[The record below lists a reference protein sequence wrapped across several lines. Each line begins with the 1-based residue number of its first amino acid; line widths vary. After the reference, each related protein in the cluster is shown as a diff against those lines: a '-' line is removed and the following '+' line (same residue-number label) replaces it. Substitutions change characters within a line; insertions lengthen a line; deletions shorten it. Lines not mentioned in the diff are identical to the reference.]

1 LRAPRRRSVGSAKRP
16 ALLAT
21 LTLVALIG
29 LDLQAQ
35 DTAGV
40 APLAVVL
47 APTVHPALPD
57 RSDDFWFV
65 PQTFA
70 DETNGRA
77 ESAAGKFARG
87 VRLIDAGD
95 FAGGLPLVTAPD
107 LARTPLAS
115 YTRYYRAVALTG
127 LNRLPEALSLLE
139 GLEAE
144 GTSGASG
151 YLFGEAIPLRRAD
164 LEVARQNARKALDIL
179 SDLSKQ
185 RSVTSPED
193 VLMRL
198 GRAAEAAGD
207 RDKAINAYRKVYY
220 ESPLSP
226 QAIDAQ
232 NLLSHLDTASLGDK
246 FKLELARAERVF
258 NARRWAQ
265 ARAGFEPLASL
276 ASGDDKELVALRLAE
291 CDYYLDR
298 FRASRDTLS
307 PYLRSASRKAEAR
320 FFYLTATRALGDNET
335 YVEQAHALVEEFPD
349 STWAAEA
356 LNNLASHY
364 IILDDDA
371 AADGVFQELVRRFP
385 DSRYA
390 ERAAWKIGWWA
401 YKSGRFA
408 DAAQAFDSGAA
419 AFPRA
424 DTRPA
429 WLFWSGRAHDQ
440 VGETAIA
447 NERYRV
453 EVADYENSYYGRL
466 ASKLLDAHG
475 EPVVADNVTVT
486 STSGSMQVPT
496 AELIRQ
502 LVGLELY
509 DAALKELQ
517 YAQRA
522 WGDTPAIEA
531 TVAWIR
537 HEQAQN
543 ETAPERF
550 DHLRGAINIMKRAYP
565 QYLAAGGEELPP
577 AVLEVIFPLDYWPLI
592 EKYSKANDLDPYLMA
607 ALIAQESTFTAD
619 VRSSANAYGLMQLLP
634 ATGRVYARKTGLGA
648 FSTRMLTQ
656 PEANIRMGMRYFK
669 DLVDRFGG
677 VHSALASYN
686 AGENRVS
693 EWLSERPGIAQDE
706 FIDDIPFPETQNYVK
721 RILGTAEDYRRLY
734 GGGLLAPGSLK
745 NAPPAKALRAKPK
758 ASPARKPPVRKASR
772 KKSSTGGRSK
782 PSPSSRSNK
791 TR

>member
-1 LRAPRRRSVGSAKRP
+1 MRLSARRLCARRRPVGSAKRA

-29 LDLQAQ
+29 LDLRAQ
-35 DTAGV
+35 DTEGV
-40 APLAVVL
+40 APVVAVL

-70 DETNGRA
+70 AETNGPA
-77 ESAAGKFARG
+77 DSPAGKFARG
-87 VRLIDAGD
+87 ARLIDAGD
-95 FAGGLPLVTAPD
+95 FAGGLPLVTVPD

-115 YTRYYRAVALTG
+115 YARYYRAVGLAG
-127 LNRLPEALSLLE
+127 LNRLPEALGLLE

-144 GTSGASG
+144 GASGARG
-151 YLFGEAIPLRRAD
+151 YLFGEAVPLRRAD

-179 SDLSKQ
+179 GDLSK
-185 RSVTSPED
+185 RRAVTSPED

-207 RDKAINAYRKVYY
+207 RDTAINAYRKVYY

-276 ASGDDKELVALRLAE
+276 ASGDDRELVALRVAE

-298 FRASRDTLS
+298 FRASRDALS

-320 FFYLTATRALGDNET
+320 FFSLTATRALGDNET
-335 YVEQAHALVEEFPD
+335 YIEQARALVEEFPD

-356 LNNLASHY
+356 LNNLATHY
-364 IILDDDA
+364 VILDDDA
-371 AADGVFQELVRRFP
+371 AADDVFRELFRRFP
-385 DSRYA
+385 ASRYA

-429 WLFWSGRAHDQ
+429 WLYWSGRAHDQ
-440 VGETAIA
+440 IGETAVA

-466 ASKLLDAHG
+466 ASKLLDARG
-475 EPVVADNVTVT
+475 EPGVDDNVIVS
-486 STSGSMQVPT
+486 STTGRTQVPT

-531 TVAWIR
+531 TVAWVR

-543 ETAPERF
+543 ETAQERF

-592 EKYSKANDLDPYLMA
+592 EKYSNANGLDPYLMA

-634 ATGRVYARKTGLGA
+634 ATGRVYSRKAGLGV
-648 FSTRMLTQ
+648 FSTRTLTQ

-677 VHSALASYN
+677 AHYALASYN
-686 AGENRVS
+686 AGESRVS
-693 EWLSERPGIAQDE
+693 EWLAERPGIAQDE

-745 NAPPAKALRAKPK
+745 NAPPARALRAKPK
-758 ASPARKPPVRKASR
+758 ASPARKPPVRKAST
-772 KKSSTGGRSK
+772 KKSSTGR
-782 PSPSSRSNK
+782 RSNK